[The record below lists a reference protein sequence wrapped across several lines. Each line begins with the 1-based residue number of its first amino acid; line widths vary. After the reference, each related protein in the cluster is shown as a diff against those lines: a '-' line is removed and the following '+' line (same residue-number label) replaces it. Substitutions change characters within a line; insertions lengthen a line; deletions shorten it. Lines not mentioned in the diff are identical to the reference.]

1 MTLSKNFISVPHPYL
16 WSTTIVPP
24 FKNLEKT
31 KGASVPLE
39 YHYSTSILEVD
50 PFTFYKKLKTTI
62 IYRYHKQIML
72 RIE

>member
-1 MTLSKNFISVPHPYL
+1 MQLKFSIYTLSETFSSVPHPYL

-31 KGASVPLE
+31 KGTSVPLE

-50 PFTFYKKLKTTI
+50 PYMKTKRNHNYPYI
-62 IYRYHKQIML
+62 F
-72 RIE
+72 